1 LHKKGINTKKRG
13 LRGGTLFETARKYFT
28 KASQPKFTNPII
40 YNPASVFTQS
50 SPASSQVSP
59 QDGKI
64 HGIYGS
70 ALNVNDSMKLSRLTS
85 SDCTNLLGQIIANP
99 TKSLTS
105 NAETEVRLC
114 KQKFYSDLKVKFP
127 RPDSMEGVEYFDTQL
142 STKSN
147 PVQTLTLR
155 NCKVIKKLVYS
166 DRFNGLYEYR
176 IFSPAVS
183 TLPPIGGTQ
192 KETPVGTFTQFP
204 VSVLLTMAGQETPFS
219 FDSFYNTD
227 DRKEY
232 FSDYMSCLQNVKKKF
247 GPDVVTAKDVF
258 QFDKFSSS
266 SKLREFGKSE
276 KCKIVLVAGNIGT
289 KIQDPS
295 NKGAIVV
302 TPSQFS
308 GTEYLD
314 PKSGPDTTLEQYKND
329 PTGGPLAQLSV
340 CPPVAEVILLH
351 GARTG
356 FNSDFLVI
364 NAIDDVIK
372 ELHTLGITSLTLN
385 NGYLEVPE
393 KLQSEEDLD
402 LTDSQNPPKTAIA
415 IFDSLSQKLKMLQT
429 DDVPTNGLKP
439 PVQYTEFNWQS
450 TSKVSLIYASAVPLN
465 YQSAINPEKS
475 MLQYCVAG
483 FDLVAQYFGAMVSA
497 YYRKKQQQLLLE
509 STALAAAAAAA
520 AGAQDALAKQNEHQ
534 ELVKAGLAN
543 PTKLFLTP
551 LGGGVFK
558 NPREMIACSALLS
571 YYQAQQL
578 LPNFDDKVQ
587 VIFLAWNGI
596 GPRECPCPQECS
608 DFSEFFNSS
617 TTDTETNLVINE
629 GVPKKLDYQKQ
640 LKDAEEDMLEIQR
653 ERKERENKPKNAKV
667 TASETLVGNPT
678 PEVSVD
684 TAKEAPNDNIEML
697 GKQIPEEPA
706 QLPPDADADV
716 IQGNVNGNVNKPRS
730 EVTEPLSTQQNTEE
744 PLQRYRKWL
753 EKIKKEKIDT
763 ERKKEEYDTSTT
775 KEINK
780 IETDLKRFTN
790 TYDFNKRE
798 FGNIMEKLTQL
809 VKERT
814 KQMNLYEST
823 LKTNDT
829 FISALKIIIN
839 MIESNTKLPDG
850 HTYVTYMYELI
861 TKKNKQQGSTAT
873 EPKISSSGDHVD
885 PLGVSGGG
893 SKSRRRQRA
902 RKTTRKYKSKSKSKS
917 KPKTHRRRRAHH
929 SRTRKHKKY
938 TSRRR

>member
-1 LHKKGINTKKRG
+1 MTKKYGKDTFRRSKKKILHKKGINTKKRG
-13 LRGGTLFETARKYFT
+13 LRGGLKLSSLFRSS
-28 KASQPKFTNPII
+28 ASQP
-40 YNPASVFTQS
+40 
-50 SPASSQVSP
+50 QVDD
-59 QDGKI
+59 QI

-314 PKSGPDTTLEQYKND
+314 PESGPGTTLEQYKND

-385 NGYLEVPE
+385 NGYLEVPAN
-393 KLQSEEDLD
+393 LQSEEDLD

-465 YQSAINPEKS
+465 YQTAINPQKS
-475 MLQYCVAG
+475 TLQYCVAG

-520 AGAQDALAKQNEHQ
+520 ARAPDALAKQTEHQ
-534 ELVKAGLAN
+534 DLVKAGLAN

-617 TTDTETNLVINE
+617 TTDTETNLVIN
-629 GVPKKLDYQKQ
+629 GCVPKKLKYQ
-640 LKDAEEDMLEIQR
+640 EVMLEIQR
-653 ERKERENKPKNAKV
+653 EREEIKNKKKNEEV
-667 TASETLVGNPT
+667 TESKTLVGNPT
-678 PEVSVD
+678 PEILVD
-684 TAKEAPNDNIEML
+684 TAKEAPNANIEML
-697 GKQIPEEPA
+697 GKQKPEEAEQP
-706 QLPPDADADV
+706 PPDAVADV
-716 IQGNVNGNVNKPRS
+716 ISENVKKLTPKVKL
-730 EVTEPLSTQQNTEE
+730 EVPPEVKEPLSTEQSSEE
-744 PLQRYRKWL
+744 PLQRYTEWL
-753 EKIKKEKIDT
+753 EKIKKQKIDT
-763 ERKKEEYDTSTT
+763 EREKDNFDTSKKEEIT
-775 KEINK
+775 KIAKIANDLNK
-780 IETDLKRFTN
+780 QFPDLN
-790 TYDFNKRE
+790 DFNKP
-798 FGNIMEKLTQL
+798 GYTDIMKKLNQL
-809 VKERT
+809 KIEHN
-814 KQMNLYEST
+814 KQMKSYESS
-823 LKTNDT
+823 LETNDK
-829 FISALKIIIN
+829 FISALTTIID
-839 MIESNTKLPDG
+839 MIENNNTKLPDG
-850 HTYVTYMYELI
+850 YYLTYMYKLI
-861 TKKNKQQGSTAT
+861 TQKNKQQGSTAT
-873 EPKISSSGDHVD
+873 GAKISSSGGPVA
-885 PLGVSGGG
+885 PLGELGGG
-893 SKSRRRQRA
+893 SKSRRRHPHKPA
-902 RKTTRKYKSKSKSKS
+902 RKTTRKSKSKSKSKS